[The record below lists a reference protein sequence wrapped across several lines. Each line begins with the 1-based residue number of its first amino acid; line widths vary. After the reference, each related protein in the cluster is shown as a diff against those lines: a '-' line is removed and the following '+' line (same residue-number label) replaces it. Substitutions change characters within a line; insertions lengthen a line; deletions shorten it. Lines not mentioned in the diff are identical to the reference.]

1 MRLALAVATAA
12 LIAAAPALAKL
23 PVKTL
28 KIAEKHKAYE
38 IDVAYPQTGNK
49 AIDAAV
55 ASWANKEVADFRDE
69 AAGNDGDGSASPYS
83 LDIAFDVARNDDKV
97 FALVFT
103 ESTYEG
109 GAHPNGYFNTM
120 NFLMPD
126 GWQVYL
132 QEIFTPDA
140 LKTISRLATADLK
153 KQLKP
158 DEGFDAGMIRTGAGP
173 DWSNFA
179 DFTIL
184 PDVLDIQY
192 SPYAVAPYVAGPQE
206 TKIPLSALKPFFR
219 PDWRAPQA
227 SFDCAKAAAWMEKM
241 ICADVN
247 LARLDRMVAEAYDA
261 QLGSADS
268 DAARLPVRGDQREF
282 LVMRM
287 KRCGGQA
294 GAGAIA
300 CLTRQYH
307 ARLQVLNAPPK

>member
-1 MRLALAVATAA
+1 MRLALALATAA
-12 LIAAAPALAKL
+12 LITGAPALAKL
-23 PVKTL
+23 PVKTV
-28 KIAEKHKAYE
+28 KIVEKHKEYA
-38 IDVAYPQTGNK
+38 IDVAYPQTGNRI
-49 AIDAAV
+49 IDAAM
-55 ASWANKEVADFRDE
+55 ASWAKGEVSQFKDE
-69 AAGNDGDGSASPYS
+69 AAGNDGDGAYSAYS
-83 LDIAFDVARNDDKV
+83 LDIIFDVARNDDKV
-97 FALVFT
+97 FAVVFS

-109 GAHPNGYFNTM
+109 GAHPNGFFNTM

-158 DEGFDAGMIRTGAGP
+158 DEGFDADMIRTGAGP
-173 DWSNFA
+173 DWNNFA

-184 PDVLDIQY
+184 PNALDIQY
-192 SPYAVAPYVAGPQE
+192 APYAVAPYVAGPQE
-206 TKIPLSALKPFFR
+206 TKIQLASLKPFFR

-241 ICADVN
+241 ICSSVE
-247 LARLDRMVAEAYDA
+247 LARLDRMVAEAYA
-261 QLGSADS
+261 TQLGGADS
-268 DAARLPVRGDQREF
+268 DAARLPVRGDQRAF
-282 LVMRM
+282 LAMRM

-300 CLTRQYH
+300 CLTAQYK
-307 ARLQVLNAPPK
+307 ARLKVLNAPPQ

>member
-1 MRLALAVATAA
+1 MRLALAVVTAA
-12 LIAAAPALAKL
+12 LFAAAPALAAL
-23 PVKTL
+23 PVKTV
-28 KIAEKHKAYE
+28 KISEKHKEYE
-38 IDVAYPQTGNK
+38 ISVAYPRTGNK
-49 AIDAAV
+49 AIDV
-55 ASWANKEVADFRDE
+55 ETASWAKKEIADFRGE
-69 AAGNDGDGSASPYS
+69 AAGNDGDGSSGPYS

-97 FALVFT
+97 FAVVFT

-109 GAHPNGYFNTM
+109 GAHPNSFFNTM

-153 KQLKP
+153 NRLKP
-158 DEGFDAGMIRTGAGP
+158 DQGFDADMIKSGAGP

-184 PDVLDIQY
+184 RDALDIQY
-192 SPYAVAPYVAGPQE
+192 APYAVAPYVAGPQE

-227 SFDCAKAAAWMEKM
+227 SFDCAKASAWIERM
-241 ICADVN
+241 ICSDVN
-247 LARLDRMVAEAYDA
+247 LARLDRAVAEAYA
-261 QLGSADS
+261 TRLGSADS
-268 DAARLPVRGDQREF
+268 DAMRLPVHGDQREF
-282 LVMRM
+282 LAARM

-300 CLTRQYH
+300 CLTRQYNV
-307 ARLQVLNAPPK
+307 RLKVLNAPPQ

>member
-1 MRLALAVATAA
+1 MRLALALAAAA
-12 LIAAAPALAKL
+12 LLAATPALAKL
-23 PVKTL
+23 PVKTI
-28 KIAEKHKAYE
+28 KITEKHKEYE

-49 AIDAAV
+49 TIDAETAG
-55 ASWANKEVADFRDE
+55 WAENEVAQFRDE
-69 AAGNDGDGSASPYS
+69 AAGNDGDGAYSAYS
-83 LDIAFDVARNDDKV
+83 LDITFEVARNDDKV
-97 FALVFT
+97 FAVVFS

-109 GAHPNGYFNTM
+109 GAHPNGFFNTM

-126 GWQVYL
+126 GWRVYL

-158 DEGFDAGMIRTGAGP
+158 DQGFDADMIKTGAGP
-173 DWSNFA
+173 DWGNFA

-192 SPYAVAPYVAGPQE
+192 ANYAVAPYVAGPQE

-227 SFDCAKAAAWMEKM
+227 SFDCAKADAWMEKM
-241 ICADVN
+241 ICSSVT
-247 LARLDRMVAEAYDA
+247 LARLDRAVAEAYA
-261 QLGSADS
+261 TQLGSTDS

-282 LVMRM
+282 LAMRM
-287 KRCGGQA
+287 KRCGGQT
-294 GAGAIA
+294 GAGAVA
-300 CLTRQYH
+300 CLTAQYK
-307 ARLQVLNAPPK
+307 ARLKVLNAPPK

>member
-1 MRLALAVATAA
+1 MRLALV
-12 LIAAAPALAKL
+12 LVIAAAFAASPALAKL
-23 PVKTL
+23 PVKPV
-28 KIAEKHKAYE
+28 KIAIKHKGYE
-38 IDVAYPQTGNK
+38 IDVAYPQTGNS
-49 AIDAAV
+49 AIDVEIAN
-55 ASWANKEVADFRDE
+55 WAKQEVTQFKDE
-69 AAGNDGDGSASPYS
+69 APDGADSDAGGDYF
-83 LDIAFDVARNDDKV
+83 LDIGFDVARNDDKV
-97 FALVFT
+97 FAVVFT

-109 GAHPNGYFNTM
+109 GAHPNSFFNTM

-132 QEIFTPDA
+132 QEIFTPNA

-158 DEGFDAGMIRTGAGP
+158 DQGFDADMIKSGAGP

-184 PDVLDIQY
+184 PNALDIRY
-192 SPYAVAPYVAGPQE
+192 APYAVAPYVAGPQE
-206 TKIPLSALKPFFR
+206 TKIPLSALKAYFR

-227 SFDCAKAAAWMEKM
+227 SFDCAKANAWIEKM

-247 LARLDRMVAEAYDA
+247 LARLDRAVAEAYA
-261 QLGSADS
+261 TRLSEAGS
-268 DAARLPVRGDQREF
+268 DAARLPVHGDQREF
-282 LVMRM
+282 LAARM

-300 CLTRQYH
+300 CLTRQYN
-307 ARLQVLNAPPK
+307 ARLKVLNAPPQ